1 MGMGRRIIFFSSE
14 EAWMAS
20 KEEIDEQLIGILD
33 ELSALVKEKVRIFEI
48 FKSVC
53 LVVRFGDMA
62 CKGAL

>member
-1 MGMGRRIIFFSSE
+1 
-14 EAWMAS
+14 MAS

-53 LVVRFGDMA
+53 LTVRFGNVT
-62 CKGAL
+62 CKGAF

>member
-1 MGMGRRIIFFSSE
+1 
-14 EAWMAS
+14 MAS
-20 KEEIDEQLIGILD
+20 KEEIDEQLIGLLD